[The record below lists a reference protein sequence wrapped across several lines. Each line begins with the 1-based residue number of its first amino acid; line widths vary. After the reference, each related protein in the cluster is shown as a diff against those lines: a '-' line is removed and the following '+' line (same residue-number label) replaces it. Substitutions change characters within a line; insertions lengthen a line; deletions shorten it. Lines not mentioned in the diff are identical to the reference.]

1 MIVDC
6 AVYHQG
12 RRLPADGLDGLAGV
26 GARPGAF
33 AWVGLR
39 MPPEAEVAEVGRR
52 LGWDDV
58 PYDELV
64 SPHDRPVLTIDG
76 EQVHLVLRTTA
87 YLRTQHRV
95 QLGELSVVANRSGV
109 VSLRF
114 GHAAPLGGLR
124 HRLEQDP
131 DQLALGPGVVLA
143 AIVAEVIDG
152 YPPVVDGF
160 EADVV
165 EVEREVFSE
174 RPRQPVKH
182 LYQLKRDVRALVL
195 AIGALQDPLAR
206 LVRWAAGRESEEV
219 VGDLQESREQL
230 DRIVRRAESLSNL
243 LDAALDAMLAQIG
256 LQQNDDMRKIS
267 AWVAVAAGPTLIAG
281 IYGMNFEAQPELG
294 WRFGY
299 PFALLLMVTLSL
311 ALLRSFRRSG
321 WL

>member
-6 AVYHQG
+6 GVYCDG
-12 RRLPADGLDGLAGV
+12 RRLPGAGLDGLGQVATRSGTY
-26 GARPGAF
+26 

-39 MPPEAEVAEVGRR
+39 MPPEAEVAEVGAR

-58 PYDELV
+58 AYDELV
-64 SPHDRPVLTIDG
+64 SPHARPVLTIDG
-76 EQVHLVLRTTA
+76 DQVQLVLRTAA
-87 YLRTQHRV
+87 YLKTQRRV

-114 GHAAPLGGLR
+114 GHATPLGGLR
-124 HRLEQDP
+124 QRLEQDP
-131 DQLALGPGVVLA
+131 ERLALGPGAVLA
-143 AIVAEVIDG
+143 AIVAEVVDG

-160 EADVV
+160 EADAL
-165 EVEREVFSE
+165 EVEREVFAD

-206 LVRWAAGRESEEV
+206 LVRWASSREPEEV
-219 VGDLQESREQL
+219 VGDLQEAREQL

-243 LDAALDAMLAQIG
+243 LDAALDAMLAQIS

-281 IYGMNFEAQPELG
+281 IYGMNFETQPELR
-294 WRFGY
+294 WHLGY
-299 PFALLLMVTLSL
+299 PFALTLMLVLAL